1 MSEPRKQSRRDVLI
15 LLGRTAAL
23 SLFPSGLIAESTA
36 VEEPIGDASATLN
49 AARGLIRRIVPAS
62 ASHFSVELIATDNGR
77 DVFEIEGRSGKI
89 ILRGNT
95 GVSAQDDF
103 AAAALDFKN
112 IAAIVCRNELH
123 RKVGCARRH
132 DAPDQASRSIQSCG
146 SVANRLFHSCAFGNQ
161 AGGKQRKRCRTT

>member
-95 GVSAQDDF
+95 GVSIAS
-103 AAAALDFKN
+103 ALHDYLKYF
-112 IAAIVCRNELH
+112 CH
-123 RKVGCARRH
+123 RQLSWWDRTIESLPTPLPAVAEKVRRST
-132 DAPDQASRSIQSCG
+132 P
-146 SVANRLFHSCAFGNQ
+146 FGY
-161 AGGKQRKRCRTT
+161 R